1 MKFELSFY
9 ILILFDENLVKD
21 LKANRFKQWFKS

>member
-1 MKFELSFY
+1 MKFESSFY

-21 LKANRFKQWFKS
+21 LEANRFKQRFKS